1 MLGCGVWGGGVGVC
15 GLELLPQKTL
25 KNRSDGMERSIKKV
39 VTKELHE
46 KTQ

>member
-1 MLGCGVWGGGVGVC
+1 MWGVGVWGVGRGCVC
-15 GLELLPQKTL
+15 VELLPQKTF
-25 KNRSDGMERSIKKV
+25 KNRFDGMERSIKKV

>member
-1 MLGCGVWGGGVGVC
+1 MGWGVGCGGVGVC
-15 GLELLPQKTL
+15 GLELLPQKTF
-25 KNRSDGMERSIKKV
+25 KNRSDGMERSIKKKV